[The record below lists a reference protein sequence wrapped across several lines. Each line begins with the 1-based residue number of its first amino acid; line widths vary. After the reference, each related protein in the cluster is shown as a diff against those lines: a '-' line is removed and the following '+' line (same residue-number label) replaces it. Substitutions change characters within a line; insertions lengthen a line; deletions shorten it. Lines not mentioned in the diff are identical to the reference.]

1 MAILQKIRERSGL
14 LIGVIGFCILAFVAG
29 DLLSGGLNLASRN
42 IGTVN
47 GKAIPTQDF
56 LVKIQNA
63 QQRGQNSSQV
73 YNQIWNTEVRN
84 ILLSE
89 QFEKIGLRLGK
100 DQLINVIKTL
110 PDFQTPQFQNELGQF
125 DVLKFNQFLS
135 TMQQGEIQQWNAW
148 LNYEKQIE
156 HFAKEQVYYAMVKGA
171 VNTTSLEAKFAYSN
185 DVSRVSFDYVSLP
198 FSSIKDE
205 EVKVTNEEILAYMK
219 KHEKQFKSEPT
230 RAIDYVFIENKP
242 SEEDQQTTKQLVAD
256 LLEKRVAF
264 NSQTNS
270 NDTLAG
276 FRNTNNL
283 ADFVNQNSDVPF
295 DSTYYPKDQ
304 LPTEHSEALYNLTA
318 GDVYGPY
325 LFNDF
330 YCVSRLVSKKNYTD
344 NVTASHILIAHN
356 ETQQPDP
363 NITLSKA
370 EAKAKAEDLLKQL
383 QANPSLFA
391 SLAEQNTDDPG
402 SKSTGGQYKNIQ
414 KGQMVPEFDE
424 FIFNKPTGSLG
435 IVETT
440 FGYHVIKVDSKE
452 EKEGVQLATIAKR
465 IEISSETQD
474 KVHSLATKFEESIDS
489 KDFSALATELGL
501 ISHPTATV
509 KAFDE
514 NLPAVG
520 TQREAIR
527 WAFSKGIKANE
538 YKRFTTAD
546 GELIVKVKEIN
557 DTGLMGIEQA
567 KAMVEPILVNNK
579 KAELLRKKMSG
590 STLEEI
596 AKAANT
602 SIQKATEIT
611 LSNPSIASVQE
622 PKVVGAAYGRNVNE
636 VSPLIDGRNGVYI
649 VKTVSKYEA
658 PKLPS
663 YDNYKNRVSTNNRNT
678 VNNSV
683 FSALYQKAD
692 IEDNR
697 SSILN

>member
-264 NSQTNS
+264 NSQTNT

-276 FRNTNNL
+276 FKNTNNL

-440 FGYHVIKVDSKE
+440 FGYH
-452 EKEGVQLATIAKR
+452 
-465 IEISSETQD
+465 
-474 KVHSLATKFEESIDS
+474 
-489 KDFSALATELGL
+489 
-501 ISHPTATV
+501 
-509 KAFDE
+509 
-514 NLPAVG
+514 
-520 TQREAIR
+520 
-527 WAFSKGIKANE
+527 
-538 YKRFTTAD
+538 
-546 GELIVKVKEIN
+546 
-557 DTGLMGIEQA
+557 
-567 KAMVEPILVNNK
+567 
-579 KAELLRKKMSG
+579 
-590 STLEEI
+590 
-596 AKAANT
+596 
-602 SIQKATEIT
+602 
-611 LSNPSIASVQE
+611 
-622 PKVVGAAYGRNVNE
+622 
-636 VSPLIDGRNGVYI
+636 
-649 VKTVSKYEA
+649 
-658 PKLPS
+658 
-663 YDNYKNRVSTNNRNT
+663 
-678 VNNSV
+678 
-683 FSALYQKAD
+683 
-692 IEDNR
+692 
-697 SSILN
+697 